1 MISTKIRDVLA
12 TTASIC
18 TILQF
23 LAGMLVCR
31 KIIKNGST
39 GNSSA
44 LAFVTCYTSCVLWM
58 RYGMLIEDQ
67 FILLVNIFGIIL
79 QASYLYVFILYSV
92 KKFKIIRQIIAATCF
107 LGTVYFYSFYEQ
119 DRVLAAKYVGFLSC
133 TITVLFFASPLMM
146 LAHVIKVKNTETLPF
161 PIIMASFIVSSQWF
175 VYGYLLNDLFIQ
187 IPNFLGCILS
197 AFQLCFF
204 LIYRN
209 DHFNNAY
216 LI

>member
-18 TILQF
+18 TVLQF
-23 LAGMLVCR
+23 LAGVLVCR

-44 LAFVTCYTSCVLWM
+44 LAFVTCYTS
-58 RYGMLIEDQ
+58 
-67 FILLVNIFGIIL
+67 
-79 QASYLYVFILYSV
+79 V

-107 LGTVYFYSFYEQ
+107 LGIVYFYSFYEQ

-175 VYGYLLNDLFIQ
+175 VYGCLLNDLFIQ

-209 DHFNNAY
+209 DHSIM